1 MRRHQETLETND
13 ENRCVAWLKHSELF
27 PQMLREVPADL
38 EAEANLGTCTVVPCI
53 ARPRPTPLCLAL
65 PCLAPSYHSLSYPTL
80 SYPFLSYLSVLSCR
94 AVSCLVMSCPVL
106 SRHVLSGLV
115 QCTSGM
121 LGNRTAKGLFTQVL
135 SYHDDRRSSAINIC
149 RPFYCG
155 RRCGPGLQLPH
166 SMDLG

>member
-94 AVSCLVMSCPVL
+94 AVSCLVMPRPFPSCSVRSCSVHERHAGQQNCKRAVYSSSVL
-106 SRHVLSGLV
+106 P
-115 QCTSGM
+115 
-121 LGNRTAKGLFTQVL
+121 
-135 SYHDDRRSSAINIC
+135 RRSTIVC
-149 RPFYCG
+149 
-155 RRCGPGLQLPH
+155 H
-166 SMDLG
+166 KHM